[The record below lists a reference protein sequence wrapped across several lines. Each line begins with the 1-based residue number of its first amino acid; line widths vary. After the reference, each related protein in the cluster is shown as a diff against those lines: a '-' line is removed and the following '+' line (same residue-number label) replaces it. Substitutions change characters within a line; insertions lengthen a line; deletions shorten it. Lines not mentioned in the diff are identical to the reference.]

1 VTDSSRGTFL
11 SALAVDLMPGV
22 ASSAIDA
29 CVRDVVAH
37 LKAEPARGFDD
48 FGPTAW
54 DEAVGIL
61 SADEH
66 LMAETVREDLA
77 SAAYAALERL
87 PRAERIAAWL
97 DTHDDE
103 LRDEADLWDGEVN
116 LDRFEPLDAWTGSA
130 DKMVK
135 RVVRAVTRIAR
146 EG

>member
-1 VTDSSRGTFL
+1 VASQ
-11 SALAVDLMPGV
+11 AVDAC
-22 ASSAIDA
+22 AS
-29 CVRDVVAH
+29 DVVAH
-37 LKAEPARGFDD
+37 LKAEPACGFKD

-66 LMAETVREDLA
+66 LMAETVHEDLA

-103 LRDEADLWDGEVN
+103 LRDETDLLDGEVN

-130 DKMVK
+130 DKLVK
-135 RVVRAVTRIAR
+135 RVVRSVARIIRAT
-146 EG
+146 